1 MTVFYLIRHAV
12 HNYDSGALAGRLPEV
27 LLSPQGQEQAAQLA
41 ERLGDVPLQAIYCSP
56 LERTRQTAAVIA
68 ERVGLTPQISEALI
82 ELDFGEWTGQQ
93 IDDLRGVE
101 QWQHFNTFRSGT
113 RAPGGEL
120 MLETQGRIVGE
131 MQRLCKH
138 HRGEHIALVSHA
150 DVIKAALAFY
160 LGVPLDFFLRFEIT
174 QASVSIVTVA
184 DYGPQVLCL
193 NHTGAQLPPIP

>member
-27 LLSPQGQEQAAQLA
+27 LLSPQGQEQAVQLA
-41 ERLGDVPLQAIYCSP
+41 EGLASAPLQAIYCSP

-113 RAPGGEL
+113 RAPSGEL
-120 MLETQGRIVGE
+120 MLEAQLRVVGE
-131 MQRLCKH
+131 MQRLCER

-150 DVIKAALAFY
+150 DVIKAALVFY

-193 NHTGAQLPPIP
+193 NHTGAQLPSIP